1 MFYDMVQITSH
12 FLWGIH
18 VWRREAHMEAWAD
31 GVPPSSATLTSFCC
45 CHWRTLCVRACVR
58 NRPVFVWRAP
68 KARFHGNICRGGG
81 GWLIPNKESIYLV
94 WSLLVQMML
103 LYSDRQAGGRV
114 VSWATF
120 GLRRGSFSRITH
132 HLINIHPIT
141 PKWQRPIMNLSLDY
155 SESTVNVTS
164 WHLEMFVGN

>member
-1 MFYDMVQITSH
+1 MRHSCV
-12 FLWGIH
+12 
-18 VWRREAHMEAWAD
+18 EAWGSYGSLSWWRSTFKCNINILLLLPLTHSVCASLREKPASVCVKSPKSTFPWQHLR
-31 GVPPSSATLTSFCC
+31 GV
-45 CHWRTLCVRACVR
+45 V
-58 NRPVFVWRAP
+58 
-68 KARFHGNICRGGG
+68 GG

-94 WSLLVQMML
+94 WSLLVKMML
-103 LYSDRQAGGRV
+103 LYSDRQARI

-141 PKWQRPIMNLSLDY
+141 PKWQRPVINLSLDY